1 MPEGRIAGEPRRLRR
16 RDGDVIPQLDD
27 EQRNEAM
34 TDKKLTPDWERIELD
49 YRAGVKTLRQ
59 IAEEHGI
66 THVAINKRAKR
77 DGWPRDLSAKIAA
90 KAEELVTRRA
100 VTTSV
105 TKAAAE
111 RDVVAA
117 NAQLQA
123 DAVLSQREDVRRGR
137 TLVMSLF
144 EELEHETAHRDL
156 YQRLGELMQSPD
168 DAGVDKLNELYRKV
182 ISLPQRID
190 GVRKLSE
197 SLRIQIELERKV
209 LNIDERAPVKPET
222 ELADEELEA
231 KLSRLLAKAGA

>member
-1 MPEGRIAGEPRRLRR
+1 
-16 RDGDVIPQLDD
+16 
-27 EQRNEAM
+27 M
-34 TDKKLTPDWERIELD
+34 TDKKPTPDWERIELD

-77 DGWPRDLSAKIAA
+77 DGWLRDLSAKIAA

-100 VTTSV
+100 VTSSV
-105 TKAAAE
+105 TKTAAE

-117 NAQLQA
+117 NAQIQA

-137 TLVMSLF
+137 RLVMSLF
-144 EELEHETAHRDL
+144 DELEHETAHREL
-156 YQRLGELMQSPD
+156 YQQLGELMQS
-168 DAGVDKLNELYRKV
+168 GGESGMDKLNELYRKV

-209 LNIDERAPVKPET
+209 LNIDDRVPQKSES
-222 ELADEELEA
+222 ELPDEEIET
-231 KLSRLLAKAGA
+231 KLARLLAKAGA

>member
-1 MPEGRIAGEPRRLRR
+1 M
-16 RDGDVIPQLDD
+16 IPQLDD

-66 THVAINKRAKR
+66 THGAINKRAKR
-77 DGWPRDLSAKIAA
+77 DGWARDLSAKITA
-90 KAEELVTRRA
+90 KAEELV
-100 VTTSV
+100 S
-105 TKAAAE
+105 KAAVSSPVSRPSATE
-111 RDVVAA
+111 REVVAA
-117 NAQLQA
+117 NAQIQA
-123 DAVLSQREDVRRGR
+123 DAVLLQRDDVRRGR
-137 TLVMSLF
+137 SLVMALF

-156 YQRLGELMQSPD
+156 YLQLGEMMQSPD
-168 DAGVDKLNELYRKV
+168 DAGADKLNELYRKV

-190 GVRKLSE
+190 GARKLSE